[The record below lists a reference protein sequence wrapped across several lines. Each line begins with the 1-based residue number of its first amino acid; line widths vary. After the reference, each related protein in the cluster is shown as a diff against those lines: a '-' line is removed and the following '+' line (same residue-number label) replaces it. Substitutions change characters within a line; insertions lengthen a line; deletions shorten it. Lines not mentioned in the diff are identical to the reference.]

1 MKVYEKSP
9 EFRKQEMRIS
19 KLSPEA
25 RILLASERGG
35 SVRILVA
42 LHGELNASR
51 ESQLEILGCRLRGS
65 AGEVIKAEMPARLLE
80 ALTDLDFIRY
90 IEISRPLAPE

>member
-1 MKVYEKSP
+1 MK
-9 EFRKQEMRIS
+9 IS

-35 SVRILVA
+35 SVRILAA

-51 ESQLEILGCRLRGS
+51 ESQLEILGCSLRGR
-65 AGEVIKAEMPARLLE
+65 AGEVITAEMPVRLLE
-80 ALTDLDFIRY
+80 TLTELDFIRY
-90 IEISRPLAPE
+90 IEISRPLTPE